1 MSRKKDERG
10 GNSGKDRRRVWKKGE
25 RERERKEICEVNWE
39 KEGDTEE
46 IGQSKGERQ
55 RGRKENC
62 EREGETER
70 GPGGDRDEEKR

>member
-1 MSRKKDERG
+1 M
-10 GNSGKDRRRVWKKGE
+10 
-25 RERERKEICEVNWE
+25 NWE
-39 KEGDTEE
+39 KQGDTEE